1 MKFSTLFLIFF
12 CAILIF
18 SAYLIMNLNSE
29 IVLVDFLFY
38 EVQVGLGLIL
48 LIFFLLGFLIALFL
62 ELINFYRIKNNK
74 NE

>member
-1 MKFSTLFLIFF
+1 MFL
-12 CAILIF
+12 AF
-18 SAYLIMNLNSE
+18 SAYLLINLNSE

-48 LIFFLLGFLIALFL
+48 LIFFLLGFLITLFL
-62 ELINFYRIKNNK
+62 ELINFYRIKNNN